1 MKKTVRIRN
10 SISPVSIARTKFLRV
25 FSLSPS
31 PSRHVDVIEGNL
43 PREVGSLRG
52 SDYNTSEFI
61 HRRDSNA
68 PEVTR
73 RECFPEVGCVRASA
87 RVVNFSSGTR
97 RSGWR
102 ACNVRVY
109 SGVPC
114 GTGNCERGEE
124 KRERDRER
132 VEASRALSSGK
143 PFEREERFEKK
154 NVQLGRRTGRKRK
167 RRERGTRMRSWR
179 RIAGC
184 RTTKQRPARR
194 TVAPWR
200 TPRFSCPE
208 DGLLSVEG
216 GTSCVRD
223 ERRSI
228 LTWRPRCFMNLIV
241 PLRRG
246 ASPRW
251 AHDYAAEESDA

>member
-1 MKKTVRIRN
+1 MLSKEICPERSVRYVGAITTQASSFIVGIPVHRKWRDE
-10 SISPVSIARTKFLRV
+10 SASPKLVACARVHESSTSLAERGGAVEERVTCVYIAAFRV
-25 FSLSPS
+25 
-31 PSRHVDVIEGNL
+31 E
-43 PREVGSLRG
+43 RETASGAR
-52 SDYNTSEFI
+52 
-61 HRRDSNA
+61 
-68 PEVTR
+68 R
-73 RECFPEVGCVRASA
+73 RE
-87 RVVNFSSGTR
+87 
-97 RSGWR
+97 
-102 ACNVRVY
+102 
-109 SGVPC
+109 
-114 GTGNCERGEE
+114 
-124 KRERDRER
+124 RERESRSE
-132 VEASRALSSGK
+132 SRALEWQAVR
-143 PFEREERFEKK
+143 EREERFEKK